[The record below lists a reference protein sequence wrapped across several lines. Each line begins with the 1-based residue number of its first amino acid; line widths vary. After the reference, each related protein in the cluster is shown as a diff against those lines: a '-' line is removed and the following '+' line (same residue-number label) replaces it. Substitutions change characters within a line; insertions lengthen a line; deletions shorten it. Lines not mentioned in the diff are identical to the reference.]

1 MYFKGYEN
9 KLVRNFAWTCETIC
23 YFNYGWYPF
32 DTQSCGIYRMI
43 SDLYEK
49 LQLKTGTISYSG
61 TGVIGK
67 YYFRDMNYCQINKF
81 GKSGIFIDLIF
92 SRPLTGNLMT
102 IFLPTGMLLMIS
114 QMSVVFSSSFL
125 DIVIEVNTTL
135 LLVLTTM

>member
-1 MYFKGYEN
+1 
-9 KLVRNFAWTCETIC
+9 
-23 YFNYGWYPF
+23 
-32 DTQSCGIYRMI
+32 MI

-61 TGVIGK
+61 IGVIGK